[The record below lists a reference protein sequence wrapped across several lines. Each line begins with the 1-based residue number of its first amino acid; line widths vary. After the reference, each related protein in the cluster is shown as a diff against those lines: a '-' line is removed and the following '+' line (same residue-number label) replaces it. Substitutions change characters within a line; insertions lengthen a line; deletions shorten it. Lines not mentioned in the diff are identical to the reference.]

1 MSTLNKD
8 GSTRKKYTTKKMIM
22 KKNRKNGHKKAWVT
36 RKAMY
41 PETNGY
47 KPKMDLSESRRTGEE
62 RGQEHLSKIDGEVTV
77 DSTLFGVGDDKVDV
91 PEEKKL
97 RMKIKE
103 REMERQMAERIDN
116 FDNFLNSIPG
126 VKFNRDEFIHETL
139 TTAVNTILSRVAV
152 ICHGEEELMKQL
164 KGMMEFV
171 EES

>member
-77 DSTLFGVGDDKVDV
+77 DSTLFRVGDDKVDV
-91 PEEKKL
+91 PEEKKVGRVTDEL
-97 RMKIKE
+97 
-103 REMERQMAERIDN
+103 AERIDN
-116 FDNFLNSIPG
+116 LDNFLNSIPG

-139 TTAVNTILSRVAV
+139 TTAVNTILSRVRNTTEDLMEF
-152 ICHGEEELMKQL
+152 GEEA
-164 KGMMEFV
+164 
-171 EES
+171 

>member
-47 KPKMDLSESRRTGEE
+47 KPK
-62 RGQEHLSKIDGEVTV
+62 IDGEVTV
-77 DSTLFGVGDDKVDV
+77 DSTLFRVGDDKVDV

-103 REMERQMAERIDN
+103 REIERQMAERIDN

-152 ICHGEEELMKQL
+152 VCHGEKELLKQL